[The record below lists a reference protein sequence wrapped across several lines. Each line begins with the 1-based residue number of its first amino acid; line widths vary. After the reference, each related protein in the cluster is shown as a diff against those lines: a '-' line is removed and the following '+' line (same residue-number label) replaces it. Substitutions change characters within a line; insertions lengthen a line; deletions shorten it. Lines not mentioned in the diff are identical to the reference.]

1 MLTSCDDN
9 NVILLS
15 PSTDLRFVRFSSQ
28 VCDGPNRDKQE
39 LLVFFKP
46 MIYQQVCPQ
55 TQSVYASLHVG
66 FQR

>member
-15 PSTDLRFVRFSSQ
+15 PRTDLRFVRFSSQ
-28 VCDGPNRDKQE
+28 VCDGPNQDKQE
-39 LLVFFKP
+39 LFFKP
-46 MIYQQVCPQ
+46 MKYQQVCPQ